1 MERAL
6 PGSARRG
13 AFSGVTALFGSGQTW
28 AFGPGG
34 VFLPQWD
41 GAAWRTALAADGVVT
56 GAWGAAPNDIWTIT
70 QGGIGAHWDGIS
82 WSATSQRTPDL
93 SIVAAN
99 SLGQVWALGKQ
110 WDALRSQGDAVTPLN
125 LSGIPDGQP
134 RTVWVSDEGEAS
146 LGINPIYNGQSELF
160 GISVDGKVRRI
171 ASVSGSVS
179 RISSACAPSPP
190 TWATRSLRSG
200 AERCTAIVAT

>member
-1 MERAL
+1 MGRGPQRHL
-6 PGSARRG
+6 DHHPGRHR
-13 AFSGVTALFGSGQTW
+13 
-28 AFGPGG
+28 
-34 VFLPQWD
+34 
-41 GAAWRTALAADGVVT
+41 
-56 GAWGAAPNDIWTIT
+56 
-70 QGGIGAHWDGIS
+70 AHWDGIS

-146 LGINPIYNGQSELF
+146 LGINTIYNGQSELF

-179 RISSACAPSPP
+179 RIFG
-190 TWATRSLRSG
+190 LR
-200 AERCTAIVAT
+200 AEPADVGYEVFAIGS